1 MHPKKGKPMNV
12 STNAN
17 INREAPPH
25 LQALQEDALEI
36 NLSDSLQ
43 RRISDS
49 PRQSDTVASI
59 KKSVK

>member
-1 MHPKKGKPMNV
+1 MNV

-25 LQALQEDALEI
+25 LQALQEDALGI
-36 NLSDSLQ
+36 TLSDSLQ
-43 RRISDS
+43 RRISDL